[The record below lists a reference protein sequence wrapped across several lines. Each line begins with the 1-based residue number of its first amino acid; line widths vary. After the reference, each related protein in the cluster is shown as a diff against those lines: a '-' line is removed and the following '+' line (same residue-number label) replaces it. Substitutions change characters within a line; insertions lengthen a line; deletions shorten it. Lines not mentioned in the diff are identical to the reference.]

1 MRAAIKFIN
10 ALTKFYA
17 FVKMS
22 MSRDRHYGLP
32 NHNNFS
38 PIQGGIIVA
47 SAFTFIT
54 FGSYIGA
61 WISLVVLGFLW
72 LLLENKKS
80 RLYYAEFLKLPS
92 KVQKRWTIFSWVAT
106 AVLWIYIFA
115 LIVAL

>member
-22 MSRDRHYGLP
+22 MSRDRRNGLP

-72 LLLENKKS
+72 VLLENKNHDFIMLSFLNCLQRFK
-80 RLYYAEFLKLPS
+80 RDGLYFHGSQQRFYGYTFL
-92 KVQKRWTIFSWVAT
+92 R
-106 AVLWIYIFA
+106 
-115 LIVAL
+115 

>member
-10 ALTKFYA
+10 ALTKFYT

-22 MSRDRHYGLP
+22 MSRDRRNGLP

-72 LLLENKKS
+72 VLLENKKS
-80 RLYYAEFLKLPS
+80 RLYYVEFLKLPS

-115 LIVAL
+115 LIIAL